1 MGGLNRLLSR
11 IPFLTIAV
19 LYCGWLAYGYYDWL
33 NSPTSELATKKT
45 QLTQSKQLNEK
56 VKAKLKEADEF
67 YKGYDIQRARVR
79 QLYTQLE
86 SAKGML
92 NADIDVANFLR
103 MISLEAKKLGIV
115 IKKMKPDAETKKE
128 FYTEVPFS
136 VDLTGAFVQMLVLF
150 DRIARFQQI
159 VRVDTFGMKPS
170 GSNVTKYV
178 ELAGSVR
185 LLTYKYQGTDADEV
199 LKKQEMVEST
209 PGSAQTQAPATT
221 PTGGDK

>member
-1 MGGLNRLLSR
+1 MGGINRLLSR
-11 IPFLTIAV
+11 IPLLTIAV
-19 LYCGWLAYGYYDWL
+19 LYCGWQAYGYYEWL
-33 NSPTSELATKKT
+33 NSPTSELGAKRT
-45 QLTQSKQLNEK
+45 QLVQSKQTNDKL
-56 VKAKLKEADEF
+56 KAKLKEADEF

-103 MISLEAKKLGIV
+103 MLSLEAKKLGIV
-115 IKKMKPDAETKKE
+115 IKRMKPDAEVKRE

-136 VDLTGAFVQMLVLF
+136 VELNGAFVQMLVFF

-170 GSNVTKYV
+170 NSNVTKYV
-178 ELAGSVR
+178 ELSGNAR

-199 LKKQEMVEST
+199 LKKQEMVETT
-209 PGSAQTQAPATT
+209 PGSTPAPA
-221 PTGGDK
+221 PAAGGNQ